1 MTGHRLAVNTYSSYC
16 MHVYWVHQSVAGW
29 PYCLSEVSLV
39 TDLRGRLGARVKQLR
54 QARRL
59 TQEQLAERAGLSY
72 KFVGEVERGK
82 GNPTLT
88 TLGSLSEALGVA
100 LSDLLGVEAEKP
112 MLSARQAS
120 LVRDALASIETLV
133 ERAAAPPDAPPRRRP
148 PRR

>member
-1 MTGHRLAVNTYSSYC
+1 M
-16 MHVYWVHQSVAGW
+16 VHQSAARC
-29 PYCLSEVSLV
+29 PYCLPEVSLV

-59 TQEQLAERAGLSY
+59 TQEQLAERAGLSH

-88 TLGSLSEALGVA
+88 TLGSLSDALGVA
-100 LSDLLGVEAEKP
+100 LPDLLGVEAEKP
-112 MLSARQAS
+112 LLTARQAS
-120 LVRDALASIETLV
+120 MVRDALASIETLV
-133 ERAAAPPDAPPRRRP
+133 ERAAPPPEVQPRRRRT